1 MIETLSEIIY
11 NEKKKVLNGIPT
23 FEDCKAAVT
32 NDELLVDEMANY
44 RIKGNLNDDELKIIW
59 EYMR

>member
-11 NEKKKVLNGIPT
+11 NEKKKVLNGILT
-23 FEDCKAAVT
+23 FEDCKATVT
-32 NDELLVDEMANY
+32 NDELLFDEIVNY
-44 RIKGNLNDDELKIIW
+44 RIIGDLNDDELKIIW